1 MASLVH
7 VCESSSVSLFQEMSR
22 AVRTNQIR
30 EVLLIMYYALGYNY
44 AMLSLTI
51 HVTIDITNG
60 FF

>member
-1 MASLVH
+1 MASLVR

-22 AVRTNQIR
+22 AFRTNQIR

-51 HVTIDITNG
+51 HVTY
-60 FF
+60 